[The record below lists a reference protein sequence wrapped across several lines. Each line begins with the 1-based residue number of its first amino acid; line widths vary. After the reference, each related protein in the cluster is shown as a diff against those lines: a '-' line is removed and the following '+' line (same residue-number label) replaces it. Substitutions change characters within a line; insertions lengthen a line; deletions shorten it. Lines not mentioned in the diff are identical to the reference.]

1 MVRTAIVY
9 EVRESM
15 DILEQIKAKW
25 DFTTDLTAI
34 KKGGQ
39 KSVYKSTVSDW
50 GEVAVKVCTSCSE
63 RIVREIQIIQRLQT
77 EKIARILDIDYFKSN
92 GEEYIVIIE
101 EFIPG
106 GSLQDYLTGNGKCS
120 VNEMIDLLDFLLET
134 IKMLEEN
141 QIVHRDI
148 KPDNIIR
155 CENGSYKLID
165 FGIARDLKDV
175 SLTATSDW
183 SPFTPGYAAPELF
196 GSNAKARIDSR
207 TDLYSIGVVAYVM
220 IKGSNPFLKPNASIF
235 EVCVSTATMQTPL
248 LNESNEYDIPMFKFV
263 RSLMSREQFKRPP
276 SAKDAFEWFCKIR
289 NQRLE
294 MISEEEEN
302 AKVEEQM
309 GDFLE

>member
-1 MVRTAIVY
+1 MARKATVY

-15 DILEQIKAKW
+15 DIIEQIKTKW
-25 DFTTDLTAI
+25 NFTTGLTPI
-34 KKGGQ
+34 KTGGQ
-39 KSVYKSTVSDW
+39 KSVFRSSTNEW
-50 GEVAVKVCTSCSE
+50 GEVAVKICSSCSE

-77 EKIARILDIDYFKSN
+77 EKIARILDIDYFNFNS
-92 GEEYIVIIE
+92 EEYIVIIE

-106 GSLQDYLTGNGKCS
+106 GSLQDYLTSNVKCS
-120 VNEMIDLLDFLLET
+120 VDEMIDLLGFLLET

-148 KPDNIIR
+148 KPDNII
-155 CENGSYKLID
+155 CCKEGGYKLID
-165 FGIARDLKDV
+165 FGIARDLNDV
-175 SLTATSDW
+175 SLTATSDC

-196 GSNAKARIDSR
+196 GANAKARIDSR

-220 IKGSNPFLKPNASIF
+220 MTGSNPFIKPNASIV
-235 EVCVSTATMQTPL
+235 EVCVSTATMPTPL
-248 LNESNEYDIPMFKFV
+248 LKESHEYDIPMFKFI
-263 RSLMSREQFKRPP
+263 RSLMSRAQFKRPP

-289 NQRLE
+289 NRRFE